1 MAYEDVI
8 RVNLSYLEARFM
20 IHFLIEKH
28 DELQNLKKTPE
39 IKEQLS
45 MVKGV
50 HNKIMKVLE
59 ND

>member
-8 RVNLSYLEARFM
+8 RVNLSYLESRFM

-28 DELQNLKKTPE
+28 DELQELKKTPE

-45 MVKGV
+45 MVKNV